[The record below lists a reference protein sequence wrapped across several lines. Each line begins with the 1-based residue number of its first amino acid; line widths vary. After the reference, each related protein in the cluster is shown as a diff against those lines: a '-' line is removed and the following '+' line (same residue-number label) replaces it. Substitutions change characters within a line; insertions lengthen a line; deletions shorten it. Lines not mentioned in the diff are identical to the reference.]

1 MSACCG
7 AWRNDFSPLSMASAP
22 ASEHF
27 CRLEEAAP
35 GQVLH
40 LSGEWT
46 LTQLPA
52 LRSRLQALAI
62 DPGRPLHIEG
72 AGLDKLDSSGANH
85 LITHL
90 ERIGIPYARV
100 QTTGFGARGLALL
113 ELVADRR
120 GDPPQRSR
128 RRGRRGLRQVVGWH
142 AWQFA
147 RGSRNGVA
155 FIGQTGQAV
164 AALLRYPSL
173 MRWRELFVQLEM
185 VGLRAI
191 PIVMLMSYLIG
202 VVFAY
207 LLGIQMQKFSANHL
221 VVDGVGL
228 GIAREMAPMITAV
241 LVAGRSGAAFTAHLG
256 AMKVSQEIDAIV
268 TLGLSPF
275 HVLVLP
281 RLFAIVL
288 MLPLLTFV
296 ADVAGMLGAAQ
307 VAALHLD
314 VPAASFYDR
323 LREVL
328 PLDTVLFGLG
338 KAPVFAIAIALIA
351 CHSGFTVNRDAR
363 SVGLHTTSTVV
374 RSIVAVILIDAAFAV
389 AYPEIGP

>member
-1 MSACCG
+1 V
-7 AWRNDFSPLSMASAP
+7 L
-22 ASEHF
+22 
-27 CRLEEAAP
+27 RLY
-35 GQVLH
+35 GD
-40 LSGEWT
+40 WT
-46 LTQLPA
+46 LARLPDLQA
-52 LRSRLQALAI
+52 GLRALAI
-62 DPGRPLHIEG
+62 EPAKPLR
-72 AGLDKLDSSGANH
+72 LDGDALKKLDSSGANH
-85 LITHL
+85 LVAHFGRL
-90 ERIGIPYARV
+90 GIPFSSLEPA
-100 QTTGFGARGLALL
+100 GFSEQGLALL
-113 ELVADRR
+113 TLVASRQSA
-120 GDPPQRSR
+120 PPPRSR
-128 RRGRRGLRQVVGWH
+128 RHGKRGLRQALGWH
-142 AWQFA
+142 AWQIA
-147 RGSRNGVA
+147 RGGRAGLA
-155 FIGQTGQAV
+155 FLGQTGQALGQ
-164 AALLRYPSL
+164 LLRQPGR

-221 VVDGVGL
+221 VVDGVGI
-228 GIAREMAPMITAV
+228 GIAREMGPLITAV
-241 LVAGRSGAAFTAHLG
+241 LMAGRSGAAFTAHLG
-256 AMKVSQEIDAIV
+256 AMKVNQEIDAIV

-314 VPAASFYDR
+314 IPAASFYDR
-323 LREVL
+323 LRDVL
-328 PLDTVLFGLG
+328 PLNTVLFGLS
-338 KAPVFAIAIALIA
+338 KAPVFAAAIALIA

-374 RSIVAVILIDAAFAV
+374 RSIVAVILINAAFAV
-389 AYPEIGP
+389 AYPEIE

>member
-1 MSACCG
+1 
-7 AWRNDFSPLSMASAP
+7 MADAAAP
-22 ASEHF
+22 ATC
-27 CRLEEAAP
+27 CRLDAGSD

-40 LSGEWT
+40 LAGDWT
-46 LTQLPA
+46 LARLPQVQA
-52 LRSRLQALAI
+52 RLASLSI
-62 DPGRPLHIEG
+62 DPLLPLR
-72 AGLDKLDSSGANH
+72 LDGNHLGSLDSAGANH
-85 LITHL
+85 LIGHLDTLGMPYPHL
-90 ERIGIPYARV
+90 ELA
-100 QTTGFGARGLALL
+100 GFSAQNQALL
-113 ELVADRR
+113 GLVAGRR
-120 GDPPQRSR
+120 GVVPPPSR

-142 AWQFA
+142 AVKIA
-147 RGSRNGVA
+147 RGTRAGLA
-155 FIGQTGQAV
+155 FIGQTGQAC
-164 AALLRYPSL
+164 AQLLLHPGL

-228 GIAREMAPMITAV
+228 GIAREMAPLITAV

-256 AMKVSQEIDAIV
+256 AMKVNQEIDAII

-275 HVLVLP
+275 QVLVLP

-296 ADVAGMLGAAQ
+296 ADAAGIVGAAQ
-307 VAALHLD
+307 VATWHLD
-314 VPAASFYDR
+314 IPAVNFYDR
-323 LREVL
+323 LQHVL
-328 PLDTVLFGLG
+328 PMSTVLFGL
-338 KAPVFAIAIALIA
+338 KKTPVFAAAIALIA
-351 CHSGFTVNRDAR
+351 CHSGFTVARDAR

-374 RSIVAVILIDAAFAV
+374 RSIVAVILINATFAV
-389 AYPEIGP
+389 AYPEIKP

>member
-1 MSACCG
+1 MTA
-7 AWRNDFSPLSMASAP
+7 AAP
-22 ASEHF
+22 PDTC
-27 CRLEEAAP
+27 CRLESGAD

-40 LSGEWT
+40 LHGDWT
-46 LTQLPA
+46 LARLPQLKT
-52 LRSRLQALAI
+52 LLNNLGI
-62 DPGRPLHIEG
+62 DPLQPLHLDG
-72 AGLDKLDSSGANH
+72 SGLGNLDSVGANH
-85 LITHL
+85 LIGHL
-90 ERIGIPYARV
+90 DVLGIPYPTLTLA
-100 QTTGFGARGLALL
+100 GFTAHGLALL
-113 ELVADRR
+113 ILVAGRR
-120 GDPPQRSR
+120 GVVPPRSR

-142 AWQFA
+142 AWKIAQGTRA
-147 RGSRNGVA
+147 GLA
-155 FIGQTGQAV
+155 FIGQTGQALGQ
-164 AALLRYPSL
+164 LLPHPGL

-228 GIAREMAPMITAV
+228 GITREMAPLITAV

-256 AMKVSQEIDAIV
+256 SMKVSQEIDAIV

-275 HVLVLP
+275 QVLVLP

-288 MLPLLTFV
+288 MLPLLTYV
-296 ADVAGMLGAAQ
+296 ADIAGILGAAQ

-314 VPAASFYDR
+314 IPAVNFYDR
-323 LREVL
+323 LRDVL
-328 PLDTVLFGLG
+328 PMSTVLFGLE
-338 KAPVFAIAIALIA
+338 KTPVFAAAIALIA
-351 CHSGFTVNRDAR
+351 CHSGFTVRRDAR

-374 RSIVAVILIDAAFAV
+374 RSIVAVILIDAAFAI
-389 AYPEIGP
+389 AYPEIRP